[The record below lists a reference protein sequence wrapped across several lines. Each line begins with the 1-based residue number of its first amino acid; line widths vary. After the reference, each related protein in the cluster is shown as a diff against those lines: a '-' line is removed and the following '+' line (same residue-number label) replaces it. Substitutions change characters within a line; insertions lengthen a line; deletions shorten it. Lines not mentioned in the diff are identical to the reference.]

1 MLDTGEERIKKTTL
15 TKRKNRLWLLVT
27 WKQWSKDIH
36 LSFREQS
43 IHFFIK
49 RFYSCF
55 WHVSNGGKLYG
66 SLSNSSLPK
75 PKKKNVYK
83 SLNSF
88 IPTLNFIQDCNQ
100 IREYKVLMRISSTF
114 NTIFLAPSLQHVGEK
129 KKKKRVLWEHKT
141 FMRWKL
147 YSEVATSYPSW
158 RKVTPRWKE
167 NCQLGCAN
175 DLIIKVAHKL
185 AEC

>member
-1 MLDTGEERIKKTTL
+1 M
-15 TKRKNRLWLLVT
+15 T

-43 IHFFIK
+43 IYFFIK
-49 RFYSCF
+49 RSYSCF

-100 IREYKVLMRISSTF
+100 ISKAKVLLRVSSTF
-114 NTIFLAPSLQHVGEK
+114 STIFLAPSLQHVEKNHESCENIKHLWDRSSTQQWQQPILLGEK
-129 KKKKRVLWEHKT
+129 
-141 FMRWKL
+141 
-147 YSEVATSYPSW
+147 
-158 RKVTPRWKE
+158 
-167 NCQLGCAN
+167 
-175 DLIIKVAHKL
+175 
-185 AEC
+185 

>member
-129 KKKKRVLWEHKT
+129 KKKKESCENIKHLWDGSSTQKWQHPILLGEKWHPDERRIVSWGVQ
-141 FMRWKL
+141 M
-147 YSEVATSYPSW
+147 TS
-158 RKVTPRWKE
+158 
-167 NCQLGCAN
+167 
-175 DLIIKVAHKL
+175 
-185 AEC
+185 